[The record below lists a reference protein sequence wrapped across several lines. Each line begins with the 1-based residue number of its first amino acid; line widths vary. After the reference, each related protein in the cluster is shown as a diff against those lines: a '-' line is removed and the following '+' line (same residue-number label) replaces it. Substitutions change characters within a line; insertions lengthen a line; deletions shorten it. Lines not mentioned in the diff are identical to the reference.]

1 MGCDKAMVELYQR
14 VKRGDPVGTLP
25 EPASGRL
32 VNIHYELLVNGIPV
46 NP

>member
-1 MGCDKAMVELYQR
+1 
-14 VKRGDPVGTLP
+14 VGTLP

-46 NP
+46 NPEKYLPKK